1 MQYPCFMDR
10 HCAHC
15 KSRWDGTASASPQNS
30 RKLWLASRARILYSC
45 GMSKAE
51 SLFNVMPQLRGG
63 KPPRKVLSAA
73 RNAARQC
80 SVDELSEFYQQ
91 RAYKD
96 AIFLMEIGCP
106 LRDTVASPTAH
117 QGGSDEISRPKAGEA
132 DSDGSEQP
140 VSMRSEGTPLTAEKS
155 GDVEPT
161 VRSSG
166 GSDSPSDLPLNF
178 F

>member
-1 MQYPCFMDR
+1 
-10 HCAHC
+10 
-15 KSRWDGTASASPQNS
+15 
-30 RKLWLASRARILYSC
+30 
-45 GMSKAE
+45 MSKAE
-51 SLFNVMPQLRGG
+51 ALFNLLPQLRQQR
-63 KPPRKVLSAA
+63 PPRKVVIAA
-73 RNAARQC
+73 RNAAREC
-80 SVDELSEFYQQ
+80 SVEELSEFYRL

-96 AIFLMEIGCP
+96 AAHLGDIGCP

-117 QGGSDEISRPKAGEA
+117 QGGSDGISRPKAGET